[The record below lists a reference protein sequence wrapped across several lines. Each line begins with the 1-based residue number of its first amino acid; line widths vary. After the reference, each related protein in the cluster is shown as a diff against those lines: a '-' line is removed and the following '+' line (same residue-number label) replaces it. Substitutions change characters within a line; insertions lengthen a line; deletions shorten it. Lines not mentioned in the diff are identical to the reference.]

1 MRPEEQGFYE
11 TNLSTEQHTKKAN
24 AWFSHP
30 HGNTGWAQGHQAPP
44 RQRPQTPDGYGAAET
59 REDLVRARGISL
71 KGQERFPKTA
81 RLRKRAEFLNLSR
94 IGQKLHSTNFVIIS
108 RANDGPESR
117 LGITV
122 SGKVGNSVT
131 RNRIKRQVREF
142 FRRRRALLRPTAD
155 VLVIARKNAAGLGSR
170 GIESELERI
179 LNRRSLQRE
188 S

>member
-59 REDLVRARGISL
+59 REDLVQARGISL

-108 RANDGPESR
+108 RAPKWNN
-117 LGITV
+117 LTI
-122 SGKVGNSVT
+122 
-131 RNRIKRQVREF
+131 
-142 FRRRRALLRPTAD
+142 
-155 VLVIARKNAAGLGSR
+155 AAGHAMLGLTLATGTGRLVADLITGSAPLVNPEPYRASR
-170 GIESELERI
+170 F
-179 LNRRSLQRE
+179 
-188 S
+188 